1 MLGFGL
7 GFGLVFRLGL
17 VLGFGLVLR
26 LGLVLVFG
34 LGFGLVFRLGLVLG
48 FGLVL
53 RLGLVLVF
61 GLGLGLVFGL
71 GFGSNT
77 YPNPNPKCVK
87 IVDLEALL
95 YLGTGKCRRI
105 TYCSFVLSFSRTS

>member
-1 MLGFGL
+1 M
-7 GFGLVFRLGL
+7 FRLGL

-26 LGLVLVFG
+26 
-34 LGFGLVFRLGLVLG
+34 
-48 FGLVL
+48 
-53 RLGLVLVF
+53 
-61 GLGLGLVFGL
+61 LGLGLVFGL

-87 IVDLEALL
+87 IVNLEALL